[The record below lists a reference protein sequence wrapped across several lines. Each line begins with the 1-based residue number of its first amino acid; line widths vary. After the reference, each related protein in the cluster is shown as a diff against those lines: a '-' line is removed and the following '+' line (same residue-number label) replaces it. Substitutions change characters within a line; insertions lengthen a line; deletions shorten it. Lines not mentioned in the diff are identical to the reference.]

1 MRDQPG
7 GRQVN
12 RLLFTRRGRV
22 WNAVKAATAYAFGAA
37 LTLGAFWAAACALLS
52 LERL

>member
-1 MRDQPG
+1 MS
-7 GRQVN
+7 
-12 RLLFTRRGRV
+12 RLLFTRRGRA
-22 WNAVKAATAYAFGAA
+22 WNAVKAIASYAFGAA